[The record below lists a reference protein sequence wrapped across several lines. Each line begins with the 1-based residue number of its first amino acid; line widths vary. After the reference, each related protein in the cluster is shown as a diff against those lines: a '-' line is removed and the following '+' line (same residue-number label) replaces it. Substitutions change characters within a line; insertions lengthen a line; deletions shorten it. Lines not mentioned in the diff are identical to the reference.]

1 MLRPPEIE
9 AGGRRAMAFPIPPP
23 DADGP
28 STPPAE
34 RGAAPPDENENDLAL
49 RPPDTRWAE
58 AALLARAAVGGIR
71 NRRALREVETFFLM
85 LGYARSGSTL
95 VGSLLDAH
103 PDMVVAHEA
112 DILRYVRSGVS
123 RSQLFAI
130 LLERDR
136 QFGRIERQWHGFDYT
151 VPGGFQGRFTTL
163 RVIGDKHAGRATRRL
178 AQDPQLLERLRARVR
193 VPIRVL
199 HVTRNPFDNIS
210 SVAQSRGLA
219 LPPAIDVYEKLSAM
233 ADSVRGRFAPGELL
247 DLRYES
253 VVADPAGR
261 LSEIC
266 TFVGVEAPADYLA
279 ACAAMIE
286 PGVRERRRK
295 AAWSADDRRRV
306 EELIAGRPVLAGY
319 SFEP

>member
-1 MLRPPEIE
+1 
-9 AGGRRAMAFPIPPP
+9 MAFPIPPP
-23 DADGP
+23 EADGP
-28 STPPAE
+28 GTPPA
-34 RGAAPPDENENDLAL
+34 GLDSAGPDEDENDLAL

-71 NRRALREVETFFLM
+71 NRRALRQVETFFLM

-163 RVIGDKHAGRATRRL
+163 RVIGDKHAGRATRAL
-178 AQDPQLLERLRARVR
+178 GHDPQLLERLRARVR

-199 HVTRNPFDNIS
+199 HVTRNPFDNIAS
-210 SVAQSRGLA
+210 IARSRSLA
-219 LPPAIDVYEKLSAM
+219 LSPAIDVYEKLSAL
-233 ADSVRGRFAPGELL
+233 ADSVRGRLAPSELL

-253 VVADPAGR
+253 MVADPAGR
-261 LSEIC
+261 LSEVC
-266 TFVGVEAPADYLA
+266 TFVGVEGPADYLE

-295 AAWSADDRRRV
+295 TPWSAHERRRV
-306 EELIAGRPVLAGY
+306 DELIAGRPMLAGY